1 MQEINWKG
9 WFKMSKHYFLIN
21 KETETI
27 EFYNSSSLFYKL
39 LKSGDAHMD
48 DLLGIDDFSKL
59 LEELR
64 YAGYLIF
71 NSDKIHQPQSYT
83 VEVSIKGKVESF
95 DSIYAAIDHATK
107 LWLSTAGFNYIK
119 STIVKNLMGK
129 TKSAY
134 GFSWVL
140 KSKDLDLSSYKTKL
154 FL

>member
-1 MQEINWKG
+1 
-9 WFKMSKHYFLIN
+9 MSLHYFLVN

-27 EFYNSSSLFYKL
+27 EFYNSGSLFYKL
-39 LKSGDAHMD
+39 LKSGDLHMD
-48 DLLGIDDFSKL
+48 DLLGIDDYSKR

-71 NSDKIHQPQSYT
+71 SSEKIHQPQAYT
-83 VEVSIKGKVESF
+83 VEVSIKGKIESF
-95 DSIYAAIDHATK
+95 DSIYAAVDYATK
-107 LWLSTAGFNYIK
+107 LGLSTASFNYIK

-134 GFSWVL
+134 GFSWVF
-140 KSKDLDLSSYKTKL
+140 KSKDLNLSNYKTKL